1 MPQRDPTG
9 SRHARQLFYGQRRHE
24 VQDKL
29 TSALADIQKGLRVV
43 VEKQTVLQY
52 LK

>member
-9 SRHARQLFYGQRRHE
+9 SRHARQLFYGRRRHE
-24 VQDKL
+24 VQDKH
-29 TSALADIQKGLRVV
+29 TSTLADIHKGLRAV